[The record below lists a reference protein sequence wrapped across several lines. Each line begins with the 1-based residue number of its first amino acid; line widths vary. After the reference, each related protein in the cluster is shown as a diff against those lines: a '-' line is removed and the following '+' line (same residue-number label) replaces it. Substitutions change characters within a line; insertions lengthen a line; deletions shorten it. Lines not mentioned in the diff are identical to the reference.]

1 MLQAAGRL
9 DPSWTKRGIMKI
21 LITGSGA
28 KELALARNFETE
40 GEHEVLVLPGNP
52 GTDQFSRETG
62 AAIDCITNKNELEQS
77 AEEFQPDLI
86 FITDETFA
94 ESGLAE
100 TLQAHGWRVFGPAGE
115 SAAFLQNKPALDE
128 YMKNHRLPSPVRK
141 VVRGIEE
148 AREWIF
154 ETEAPWV
161 LQDVRDKETFAIAY
175 SREEA
180 EEILEDWQAKGITSL
195 MISLFETGIR
205 FNLTVLTSG
214 GHTVPLQTVVIQRGI
229 YEQEDDAQAK
239 GAGALCPAQEV
250 SIDEYLQA
258 YEGILKPLLE
268 QMAEDGMGYTGF
280 VTGEFVVSERG
291 VVCVNVKPGMP
302 EGGAIVSSLRCR
314 SDLASAA
321 SQLMEGVEMPLE
333 WSDQHAAAIC
343 LMANGYPQEG
353 SVGEPVVL
361 DEEIEGYVFP
371 HRMQEK
377 DGQWQTCGGR
387 VIMAA
392 ALGDDRAQAAENA
405 RETASHIHSD
415 ALFYRKDIGEQPR

>member
-1 MLQAAGRL
+1 
-9 DPSWTKRGIMKI
+9 MKI

-28 KELALARNFETE
+28 KELALARNFETR
-40 GEHEVLVLPGNP
+40 GEHEVLVVPGNP

-62 AAIDCITNKNELEQS
+62 AAIDCITNKNDMEQS

-86 FITDETFA
+86 FITDESFA
-94 ESGLAE
+94 EQGLAQ
-100 TLQAHGWRVFGPAGE
+100 TLQADGWQVFGPSRQ

-141 VVRGIEE
+141 VVRGPAE
-148 AREWIF
+148 AREWIG

-161 LQDVRDKETFAIAY
+161 LQDILDKDTFAIAY

-180 EEILEDWQAKGITSL
+180 EEILEDWQTRGITDL

-205 FNLTVLTSG
+205 FNLTVLTSAG
-214 GHTVPLQTVVIQRGI
+214 RLVPLQTVVIQRGI

-239 GAGALCPAQEV
+239 GAGAFCPAQEV

-258 YEGILKPLLE
+258 CEGILRPLLE
-268 QMAEDGMGYTGF
+268 QMEEDGMGYTGF
-280 VTGEFVVSERG
+280 VTGEFVVGERG

-314 SDLASAA
+314 SDLAAA
-321 SQLMEGVEMPLE
+321 AAQLMNGVEMPLE
-333 WSDQHAAAIC
+333 WSEQHVVAIC
-343 LMANGYPQEG
+343 LMANGYPQES
-353 SVGEPVVL
+353 SVGVPVML
-361 DEEIEGYVFP
+361 DEEIEGFVFP

-387 VIMAA
+387 IIMAA
-392 ALGDDRAQAAENA
+392 ALGEDRAQAAENA
-405 RETASHIHSD
+405 RNTASHIHSD
-415 ALFYRKDIGEQPR
+415 ALFYRRDIGEQPR